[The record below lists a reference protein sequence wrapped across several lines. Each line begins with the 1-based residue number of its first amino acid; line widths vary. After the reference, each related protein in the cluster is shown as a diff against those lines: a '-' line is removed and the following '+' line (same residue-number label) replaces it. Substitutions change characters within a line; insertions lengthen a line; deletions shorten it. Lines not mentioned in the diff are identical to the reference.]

1 LTFFKK
7 YYLILKSENKD
18 LLSPP
23 RIKAY
28 NGELHAL

>member
-1 LTFFKK
+1 
-7 YYLILKSENKD
+7 LILKSENKD